1 MKKKN
6 EVTSEAPQAG
16 GVHTKGHRRALR
28 GVVVS
33 DKMQKTIVVKVDRL
47 VQHGRYNKYIARSK
61 KYKAHDELNSA
72 KTGDSVEITE
82 SRPMSREKKWSLKTI
97 LERATGVAR
106 EGEVQ

>member
-6 EVTSEAPQAG
+6 EAIKEAPKVDTARAE
-16 GVHTKGHRRALR
+16 GHRRALR
-28 GVVVS
+28 GIVVS

-47 VQHGRYNKYIARSK
+47 VRHGQYNKYIARSK

-72 KTGDSVEITE
+72 KPGDSVEIIE

-97 LERATGVAR
+97 LARATGVAG
-106 EGEVQ
+106 EGQVP

>member
-1 MKKKN
+1 MEKKN
-6 EVTSEAPQAG
+6 EATKEAPQTDMAR
-16 GVHTKGHRRALR
+16 VESHRRALR

-72 KTGDSVEITE
+72 KIGDSVEIIE

-97 LERATGVAR
+97 LERATGAAR
-106 EGEVQ
+106 EGEVL